1 MAALRHLLRS
11 WPARVG
17 AVGLVLFLAV
27 YLWFVASLM
36 GAVPTRKELSEFRAM
51 ATANVLYDIA
61 DREVFTIAKE
71 QRIEIPLSQMSPDFL
86 KAVIAIEDRRF
97 WDHDGFDPIRIVG
110 SALASLRAGE
120 AIQGGSTI
128 TQQLARQSVGRQ
140 KTLSRKLKELL
151 FATQLEHNYSKE
163 DILELYLNKVYF
175 GDGLYGAE
183 AAARGYFGKKASEL
197 SLGEAA
203 LLAGLLKAPS
213 TYAPTVSPEKAE
225 ARQAVVLKA
234 MLDSKA
240 ITREQYDNAL
250 HSQIE
255 MFDGLRAEE
264 PYGRYFKEEV
274 RRQLVERFGA
284 ERLEEGGLQVYT
296 TIDPGMQRAADA
308 AVAQGL
314 AIVEKT
320 LPKKTVAKVP
330 EGKPSARVA
339 ARKPGSG
346 DPLQAALIS
355 IDPTTGYVRAMVGGR
370 DFRKSAYN
378 RTTLAKRQPGSAFK
392 PFVYAAAI
400 EAGYSPDDE
409 IELFDDSMEI
419 SNAAWTPDDD
429 HVYEEEALT
438 LRDALRL
445 SSNVA
450 AVRLLGEVGLKRTIN
465 SAMGFGFD
473 DLPVVPS
480 VALGSGEVTLSQI
493 TAAYGAFANNG
504 AVFHPILIR
513 KVVDENGDVLFEANQ
528 QAQQAIRPI
537 TAYLMADMLRG
548 VIDYGTAYGVRQA
561 GFKLPAAGKTGTTND
576 YKDAWFVGFTPT
588 LVTGVWIGYDQPQ
601 TIRRHGYAA
610 EIAVPMW
617 TLYMKSATEGQ
628 KAAWLTPPRG
638 ALRDVRVNRAA
649 PPDAPST
656 STAGL
661 LESRDVRL
669 GQASS
674 IEDKRP
680 QDKKRGFWGRV
691 FGRR

>member
-1 MAALRHLLRS
+1 MA
-11 WPARVG
+11 G
-17 AVGLVLFLAV
+17 
-27 YLWFVASLM
+27 LM
-36 GAVPTRKELSEFRAM
+36 GAIPSRKELREFSAM
-51 ATANVLYDIA
+51 ASSNVLYDIA

-110 SALASLRAGE
+110 SAIASLRAGE
-120 AIQGGSTI
+120 AVQGGSTI
-128 TQQLARQSVGRQ
+128 TQQLARQSVGRE
-140 KTLSRKLKELL
+140 KTMTRKLKELL
-151 FATQLEHNYSKE
+151 FATQLEHNYSKQ

-175 GDGLYGAE
+175 GDGLYGVE
-183 AAARGYFGKKASEL
+183 AASRGYFGKKASEIN
-197 SLGEAA
+197 LGEAA

-225 ARQAVVLKA
+225 ARQTVVLRA

-284 ERLEEGGLQVYT
+284 QRVDEGGLQVYT

-308 AVAQGL
+308 AVMQSL
-314 AIVEKT
+314 ADVEKS
-320 LPKKTVAKVP
+320 LPKKRAKAAEVAV
-330 EGKPSARVA
+330 EHE
-339 ARKPGSG
+339 
-346 DPLQAALIS
+346 PLQGALIS
-355 IDPTTGYVRAMVGGR
+355 IDPTNGYVRAMVGGR
-370 DFRKSAYN
+370 DFRKSSYN
-378 RTTLAKRQPGSAFK
+378 RALNAQRQPGSAFK

-400 EAGYSPDDE
+400 EAGYGPDDE
-409 IELFDDSMEI
+409 IELFNDSMEV

-429 HVYEEEALT
+429 HVYEEDALT

-465 SAMGFGFD
+465 SAKGFGFD
-473 DLPVVPS
+473 NLPVVPS

-513 KVVDENGDVLFEANQ
+513 KVVDQDGSVLFEATQ
-528 QAQQAIRPI
+528 EAQQAIRPI

-576 YKDAWFVGFTPT
+576 YKDAWFIGFTPT
-588 LVTGVWIGYDQPQ
+588 LVTGVWVGYDQPQ

-617 TLYMKSATEGQ
+617 TQYMKAATIGQ
-628 KAAWLTPPRG
+628 KAAWLTTPKG
-638 ALRDVRVNRAA
+638 SMRDSRLARVASTDAA
-649 PPDAPST
+649 N
-656 STAGL
+656 AGL
-661 LESRDVRL
+661 LESRDVR
-669 GQASS
+669 
-674 IEDKRP
+674 IEQPRTDDKRP
-680 QDKKRGFWGRV
+680 EQKKRGFWGRI
-691 FGRR
+691 FGR